1 MLKLYHC
8 KNARSL
14 RPLWM
19 LEELELPYE
28 LVVLPFPPR
37 AFAKEYLGINP
48 LGTVPCFFDD
58 DVRMTESSAICQYL
72 VEKFG
77 PAQGKQQLGVAP
89 SEHIYGSYLNWLY
102 FSDATLTFPQTIVL
116 RYTQLEPEPRRL
128 AQAATDY
135 RAWFY
140 GRLRAVTAAVTDHQ
154 YLCADRFTAA
164 DVAVGYGL
172 FLATQIG
179 IDAEFPPPVRE
190 YLERL
195 MARPAFQRAAA
206 K

>member
-8 KNARSL
+8 KGARSL

-37 AFAKEYLGINP
+37 AFAKEYLSINP

-72 VEKFG
+72 VDKF
-77 PAQGKQQLGVAP
+77 AKARNKEHLGIAVSDHA
-89 SEHIYGSYLNWLY
+89 YGSYLNWLY

-116 RYTQLEPEPRRL
+116 RYSQLEPEARRL
-128 AQAATDY
+128 PQATADY

-140 GRLRAVTAAVTDHQ
+140 GRLRAVTAAVSEHE

-164 DVAVGYGL
+164 DIAVGYAL

-179 IDAEFPPPVRE
+179 IASDFPPPIRD
-190 YLERL
+190 YLDRL
-195 MARPAFQRAAA
+195 MAREAFKRAAA

>member
-48 LGTVPCFFDD
+48 LGTVPCFFDG

-72 VEKFG
+72 VDKFG
-77 PAQGKQQLGVAP
+77 AAQGKQHLGVTP
-89 SEHIYGSYLNWLY
+89 SERAYGAYLNWLY

-116 RYTQLEPEPRRL
+116 RYSQLEPEARRL
-128 AQAATDY
+128 PQAATDY

-140 GRLRAVTAAVTDHQ
+140 GRLRAVTAAVSEHE

-164 DVAVGYGL
+164 DIAVGYGL

-179 IDAEFPPPVRE
+179 IDSDFPPPVRE
-190 YLERL
+190 YLDRL
-195 MARPAFQRAAA
+195 MARPAFKRAAE